1 MRPCPPLLTSPSRL
15 TETLLCYNVLTH
27 SNHGPEKTAPCD
39 ADRPEMTVESSMSR
53 IKLAVAVALSVLVS
67 AGSAVAQDS
76 AKIKVV
82 ASFSIL
88 ADLVRQVGGERVD
101 VSSLVGA
108 DSDMHG
114 YEPPP
119 NDVKTVAAA
128 QVFVINGLG
137 LEGWADRLVKST
149 GFKGEAVVASRGI
162 KALEADDDHGHGHA
176 EGPAK
181 GPAKAH
187 DHGGDDPHAWQ
198 DVANVKRYA
207 ENIRNALIAVDPSA
221 RAQYEAQAARFT
233 AELDGLDRDIKAAFA
248 PIPTARRKV
257 ITSHDAFAYF
267 ADAYEV
273 AFLAPQGVGNEAE
286 PSAKRVAELIR
297 QIKKEGVKVVF
308 LENISNP
315 RVIER
320 VSRETG
326 AKSGGTLYSDALSGP
341 DGPAATYLAMMR
353 HNAKLIADGL
363 AAR

>member
-1 MRPCPPLLTSPSRL
+1 MPVGAAACQLESHQAHLKD
-15 TETLLCYNVLTH
+15 
-27 SNHGPEKTAPCD
+27 GAPD
-39 ADRPEMTVESSMSR
+39 GLAWSSEMTVESSMSR
-53 IKLAVAVALSVLVS
+53 IKLAVAIALSVLVS
-67 AGSAVAQDS
+67 AGSAVAQDTAKIDT

-88 ADLVRQVGGERVD
+88 ADLVRQVGGARVD
-101 VSSLVGA
+101 VSSLVGP

-114 YEPPP
+114 YEPTP

-149 GFKGEAVVASRGI
+149 GFKGEAVVASRDI
-162 KALEADDDHGHGHA
+162 KALEADDDHDHGHGHA
-176 EGPAK
+176 K
-181 GPAKAH
+181 GDAKAH
-187 DHGGDDPHAWQ
+187 DHGRYDPHAWQ

-248 PIPTARRKV
+248 PIPKARRKV
-257 ITSHDAFAYF
+257 ITSHDAFEYF

-315 RVIER
+315 RVVER
-320 VSRETG
+320 ISRETG

-341 DGPAATYLAMMR
+341 DGPAATYIAMMR